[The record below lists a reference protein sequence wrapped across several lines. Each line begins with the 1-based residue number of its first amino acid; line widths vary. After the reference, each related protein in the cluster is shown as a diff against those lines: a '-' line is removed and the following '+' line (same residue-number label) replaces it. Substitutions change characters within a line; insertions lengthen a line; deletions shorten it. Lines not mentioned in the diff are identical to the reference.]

1 MNRLCKKQLR
11 SLSLCALGLD
21 NIWCLCAKDYI
32 LALNGHAVIQN
43 FLLSLEKESIV
54 VQALFDYI
62 NV

>member
-11 SLSLCALGLD
+11 ILSLCALGLD